1 MLGGVE
7 NGASGQN
14 DRLFLPEG
22 TFTVTPSGQFLEEGT
37 QPGEGNS
44 KLGAGPA
51 VCPQTTVEA
60 EKAVMGVSWRA
71 VQGGQGRQTAKDGE
85 IGLKR
90 RLGQKLT
97 CQTHP
102 GQRDWGPEGVL
113 TVGRLSLS
121 LETRIKA
128 LTRDSDHTPLPP
140 LVPPPLLSVGDK
152 WRIRRLDV
160 FRRPECRKARTRT
173 CFLLA
178 ALFLTTWL
186 LGG

>member
-85 IGLKR
+85 IGF
-90 RLGQKLT
+90 
-97 CQTHP
+97 
-102 GQRDWGPEGVL
+102 
-113 TVGRLSLS
+113 
-121 LETRIKA
+121 IKA
-128 LTRDSDHTPLPP
+128 AT
-140 LVPPPLLSVGDK
+140 
-152 WRIRRLDV
+152 
-160 FRRPECRKARTRT
+160 RPETDLSDTPRPAGLGTRRSPHRRQAVPVT
-173 CFLLA
+173 GD
-178 ALFLTTWL
+178 TD
-186 LGG
+186 